1 MTLMV
6 NRSDRRFQTLSPTRA
21 REAARLIENEARG
34 NPSRPGASSD
44 ARQAGRIYDCNRVPH
59 RVCTSTLARG
69 RGPYMVGGEGGIR
82 TAGSG
87 LPALSNRDRSEIRW
101 LVPAS
106 SRRPAIRTRLGS
118 FERAPLELQQP
129 LLILRLHGKDE

>member
-21 REAARLIENEARG
+21 REAASLKENEARG

-59 RVCTSTLARG
+59 RVCTPTLARG
-69 RGPYMVGGEGGIR
+69 RGPYMAGGAGWIRTPGTASSYLSGIR
-82 TAGSG
+82 PQFGALFAPTRSIRAGEN
-87 LPALSNRDRSEIRW
+87 L
-101 LVPAS
+101 
-106 SRRPAIRTRLGS
+106 
-118 FERAPLELQQP
+118 F
-129 LLILRLHGKDE
+129 

>member
-1 MTLMV
+1 MTLMG

-69 RGPYMVGGEGGIR
+69 RGPYMVGGAKGIR
-82 TAGSG
+82 TSVPLSEHPDDSGS
-87 LPALSNRDRSEIRW
+87 LVQNR
-101 LVPAS
+101 
-106 SRRPAIRTRLGS
+106 
-118 FERAPLELQQP
+118 
-129 LLILRLHGKDE
+129 